1 MADPQR
7 LKETIHAVITEMMDE
22 LAAGIEARGPSQ
34 TGVSHAQDPLLA
46 ALIPA
51 RVFREADAEKRFRLL
66 FDRMRRKLAAMI
78 AAESLGYGA
87 ESYGIVGTIRAGRL
101 KRIAQVLHQ
110 SEHLEA
116 GQPNPKTDWTSE
128 LVFIAQGRGE
138 RIPVR
143 MICDLYA
150 EDTNSKRRY
159 AFELV
164 APAPDRYALKAVRE
178 GLLRLYS
185 MDRPQVDEAYAVLPY
200 ESTASRREDDWNL
213 PTGRVVLTD
222 DEFWDKIG
230 GAGTYQVLLDAIHEI
245 GIQYEPVWRKYM

>member
-1 MADPQR
+1 MADTEH
-7 LKETIHAVITEMMDE
+7 LKRTMQSVITEMMDE
-22 LAAGIEARGPSQ
+22 LAAGIEASGPSQ
-34 TGVSHAQDPLLA
+34 TGVPHAQDPLWA

-51 RVFREADAEKRFRLL
+51 RVSREADFERRFRLL
-66 FDRMRRKLAAMI
+66 FDRTRRKLAAMI

-110 SEHLEA
+110 SEHSEA
-116 GQPNPKTDWTSE
+116 GQRTPKSDWASE
-128 LVFIAQGRGE
+128 LIFVTRGRGE

-164 APAPDRYALKAVRE
+164 APAPDRYALNAVRE
-178 GLLRLYS
+178 ELLRLYS

-200 ESTASRREDDWNL
+200 ESTASRQDDGWNL
-213 PTGRVVLTD
+213 PAGRVVLTG

-230 GAGTYQVLLDAIHEI
+230 GAGTYQALLDTVHEI
-245 GIQYEPVWRKYM
+245 GLQYETVWRTFT